1 MEDVTIIE
9 GTRIKN
15 HLPALLGDR
24 KMSLRSLAEETG
36 IAYTIIRDV
45 YHGHRRSVQWQVID
59 KLCETLGVGVGDL
72 FEYLGNKE
80 SIHE

>member
-9 GTRIKN
+9 GTHIKN

-45 YHGHRRSVQWQVID
+45 YHGNRRSVQWQVID

-72 FEYLGNKE
+72 FEYLGE
-80 SIHE
+80 